1 MANNTADAM
10 SPGVP
15 TRPAGFS
22 AACFLRY
29 AASRIPASS
38 VTSTVSAST
47 SGSSR

>member
-15 TRPAGFS
+15 TRPAEFS
-22 AACFLRY
+22 ACP
-29 AASRIPASS
+29 ASRSMDASS